1 MPGCP
6 LPEPARAS
14 CSFIRIFKQSSI
26 SSRHTLAAAGQRD
39 VEGAHSTS
47 ALAGRLFVLFMLI
60 PTLCSPGHGRTD
72 VAASFKSRPIS
83 ETRMA
88 LRQRVLA
95 PGGTLSRP
103 WPWGRVDPRFGRK
116 ASVGP
121 PWPRR
126 MAPPRANST
135 LDLPHTP
142 SQPRRLA
149 LEPEHSAQAA
159 KNYHAPQNCMQPP
172 RDART

>member
-26 SSRHTLAAAGQRD
+26 RSRRMLAAARLRD

-47 ALAGRLFVLFMLI
+47 SLAGRSFVLFMLI

-72 VAASFKSRPIS
+72 VAASSKSRPIS
-83 ETRMA
+83 ETRIA
-88 LRQRVLA
+88 LRRRVLA

-116 ASVGP
+116 VPVGP
-121 PWPRR
+121 SWPRR
-126 MAPPRANST
+126 IAPPRANSI
-135 LDLPHTP
+135 LDLTQTP
-142 SQPRRLA
+142 SKPRRLA
-149 LEPEHSAQAA
+149 LVPAHSAQAA